1 VNAATLA
8 VHLRDLAPAEE
19 ESLWL
24 EAAVATVQ
32 EHSLLATPLTRVP
45 GAGEP
50 DLYESIEA
58 LARRMAGPTIREAE
72 AQLQACDVQVTRTGP
87 RPAEPPPVPTDVAVA
102 LYTPQLDAAYF
113 LGLVM
118 GVRLA
123 RALDGTAR
131 CVPQVGVSS
140 AESRRVSDRS

>member
-1 VNAATLA
+1 VNPATLV
-8 VHLRDLAPAEE
+8 VHLRDLTPADE

-24 EAAVATVQ
+24 EAAVATTQ

-72 AQLQACDVQVTRTGP
+72 AQLRVCDALVTRAGP
-87 RPAEPPPVPTDVAVA
+87 RPADPPVPTDVAVT
-102 LYTPQLDAAYF
+102 LYTPQMDAAYF

-123 RALDGTAR
+123 RALDGTAG
-131 CVPQVGVSS
+131 CDPQIGVSS